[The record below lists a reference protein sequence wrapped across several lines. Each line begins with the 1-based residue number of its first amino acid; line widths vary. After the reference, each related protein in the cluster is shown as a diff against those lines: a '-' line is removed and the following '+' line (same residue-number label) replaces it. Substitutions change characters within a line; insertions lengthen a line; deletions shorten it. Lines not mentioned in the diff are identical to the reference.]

1 MIVLKVLMQFQTHL
15 WVRRPRLKTLKRSRL
30 TVRINFPEVRNRKG
44 AESGLGEDT
53 EEVQMWRGGRPGEG
67 PGSSAL

>member
-1 MIVLKVLMQFQTHL
+1 MQYQKQVTT
-15 WVRRPRLKTLKRSRL
+15 VRKTLKMFRCGEVMFNEAMSKQIL
-30 TVRINFPEVRNRKG
+30 RILMGEVRKPLH
-44 AESGLGEDT
+44 S

>member
-1 MIVLKVLMQFQTHL
+1 MQYQKQVTTVRKTPKRFRCGEVMFNEAISKLILRVLMG
-15 WVRRPRLKTLKRSRL
+15 
-30 TVRINFPEVRNRKG
+30 EVRKP
-44 AESGLGEDT
+44 LHT